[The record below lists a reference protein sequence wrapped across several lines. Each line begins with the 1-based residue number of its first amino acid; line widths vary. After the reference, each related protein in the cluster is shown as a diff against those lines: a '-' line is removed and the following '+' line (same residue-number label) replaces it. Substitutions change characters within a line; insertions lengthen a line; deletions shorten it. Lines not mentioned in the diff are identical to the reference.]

1 MNDTGKF
8 DVWAIVELFGHQVIA
23 GRVTD
28 QTVGGETFVRVDVP
42 VIDARPAFTKLF
54 GKGAIYSITP
64 TTEEIVRGF
73 LHRNREEPIQPYLL
87 AVPVQTSEPD
97 WGELERQARE
107 MEKADW
113 DGMCEDEEDLPF

>member
-1 MNDTGKF
+1 MSDSEKF

-28 QTVGGETFVRVDVP
+28 QSVGGETFIRVDVP
-42 VIDARPAFTKLF
+42 DIDGRPAYSRLF

-64 TTEEIVRGF
+64 TSDEIVRGY
-73 LHRNREEPIQPYLL
+73 LHRNRTEPIQPYML
-87 AVPVQTSEPD
+87 AMPVHTPSPD
-97 WGELERQARE
+97 WEELEHQSRE
-107 MEKADW
+107 MESADW